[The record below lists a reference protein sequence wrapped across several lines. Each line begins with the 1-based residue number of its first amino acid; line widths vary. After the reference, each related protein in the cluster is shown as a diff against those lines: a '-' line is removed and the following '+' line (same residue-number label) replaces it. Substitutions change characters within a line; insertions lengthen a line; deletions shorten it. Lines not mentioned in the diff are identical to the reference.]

1 MENKNGSKLVGRRR
15 VLQLVGV
22 GVGVGFGAGGLLGLE
37 GCKDKATEGGA
48 TGANTGAS
56 AGGGGALDCKSPIDD
71 TSKGLRK
78 TLQYKAKA
86 DVPEKNCKSCAQFV
100 AGQYGDCGGC
110 KLMTGPVRP
119 EGGCL
124 SFAPIGAAPA
134 KSG

>member
-1 MENKNGSKLVGRRR
+1 MENKNGGSKLVGRRR

-22 GVGVGFGAGGLLGLE
+22 GVGVGFGAGSLLGLE
-37 GCKDKATEGGA
+37 GCKDKAAEGGA
-48 TGANTGAS
+48 TGTS
-56 AGGGGALDCKSPIDD
+56 AGGGGALDCKSPIDE

-78 TLQYKAKA
+78 TLQYKVKA
-86 DVPEKNCKSCAQFV
+86 DVPEKNCKACAQYEP
-100 AGQYGDCGGC
+100 GKYGDCGGC

-119 EGGCL
+119 EGSCL